1 MSQLEQS
8 WRQEGRF
15 WLPGSE
21 ARVYGWIDYA
31 PDRGLAVHLLES
43 PFAASP
49 MDSLHVDAL
58 FGESLDEWPCTL
70 IDGELVIPRPITPSN
85 AHTADLVFETMLR
98 GGHVTDLEQV
108 TGRMARVAI
117 HGLRELLRGGAFGPA
132 LLQVTADHESND
144 QLIVE
149 MPWGSL
155 QLVAAGM
162 QTNWSRDET
171 RIAVN
176 AHAQMQFA
184 EALSL
189 PAVDALIEP
198 LRDLVI
204 FARSRPSYV
213 TALTLLDGKRSTQT
227 RPCEYKVIRR
237 PENDPRDARASG
249 PPLLLNLATIP
260 DVHDTIQ
267 RWFELRE
274 RLGPVWR
281 LFFTTPV
288 DPWLTPESQLL
299 NLTAFAEGYHRTLH
313 DEPPLS
319 DKDAEASVQAMLA
332 ALDDEDHRNVFR
344 GALTH
349 ANSQSQRARIRS
361 LAKQAITVLTDW
373 QLDVTR
379 FTTELT
385 DTRNWLTHW
394 GDRGRHVCEGEEL
407 SRLIGQLYYVLAA
420 NVLLDVGLD
429 PVSAAAQM
437 APRLQLVGWP

>member
-1 MSQLEQS
+1 
-8 WRQEGRF
+8 
-15 WLPGSE
+15 
-21 ARVYGWIDYA
+21 
-31 PDRGLAVHLLES
+31 
-43 PFAASP
+43 
-49 MDSLHVDAL
+49 MDSVHVDAL
-58 FGESLDEWPCTL
+58 FGESLDGWPWSL
-70 IDGELVIPRPITPSN
+70 IDGELVPPRPITPSN
-85 AHTADLVFETMLR
+85 AHTADLLFETMLR
-98 GGHVTDLEQV
+98 GGHITDPERA
-108 TGRMARVAI
+108 TGRMAHVAL
-117 HGLRELLRGGAFGPA
+117 HGLRDLLRGGGFGPA
-132 LLQVTADHESND
+132 LLHVTADHESND

-176 AHAQMQFA
+176 AHAQMQFT
-184 EALSL
+184 EPLPL
-189 PAVDALIEP
+189 PAIDALIEP

-204 FARSRPSYV
+204 FASTQPSYV
-213 TALTLLDGKRSTQT
+213 TALTLLDDTQSPQA

-237 PENDPRDARASG
+237 PESSPQAARPSR

-274 RLGPVWR
+274 NLGPVWR

-288 DPWLTPESQLL
+288 DPRLTPESQLL

-319 DKDAEASVQAMLA
+319 DEDAAVSVQVMLN
-332 ALDDEDHRNVFR
+332 ALHDEDHRNLFR
-344 GALTH
+344 GALSH
-349 ANSQSQRARIRS
+349 ANSQSQRARVRL
-361 LAKQAITVLTDW
+361 LAKRAISAVTDW

-379 FTTELT
+379 FTTELA

-394 GDRGRHVCEGEEL
+394 GERGHHVCEGEDL
-407 SRLIGQLYYVLAA
+407 SRLVGQLYFVLAT

-429 PVSAAAQM
+429 PADVAAQM
-437 APRLQLVGWP
+437 LPRLQLVGCP